1 MNYCLDLTEITETYL
16 GHCHTSMMELFVK
29 LINSFYS
36 FNIVAK
42 NSIIVV
48 WQGSNYVFGQNP
60 TNTDL
65 LKTKNE
71 KNRTTCEIYS
81 QLTVRTR
88 AVFIINFKQIWQ
100 LALVFLL
107 LTLNEK
113 IVAETLLNSDFE
125 TSVMVSSANRNLSK
139 SIHHTKLS
147 STSASYFDL
156 RNSR

>member
-1 MNYCLDLTEITETYL
+1 
-16 GHCHTSMMELFVK
+16 MELFVK
-29 LINSFYS
+29 LVNGFYS
-36 FNIVAK
+36 FTIAAK

-48 WQGSNYVFGQNP
+48 WQGSNYATGQNP

-65 LKTKNE
+65 IKTKNE
-71 KNRTTCEIYS
+71 KNRTCEIYS
-81 QLTVRTR
+81 QLTIRTR